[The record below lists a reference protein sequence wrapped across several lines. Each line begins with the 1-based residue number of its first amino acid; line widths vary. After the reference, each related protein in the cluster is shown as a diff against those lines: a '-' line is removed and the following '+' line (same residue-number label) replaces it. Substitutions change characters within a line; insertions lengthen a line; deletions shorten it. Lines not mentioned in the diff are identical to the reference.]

1 MRYWLHVLA
10 IVALIAVATVGIV
23 RFRGGSSGEGE
34 RRALKFAPI
43 ERGDLLVTVAAT
55 GTLEPEEL
63 VDVGAQVAGKIQ
75 ELGQE
80 PSSGKRIDY
89 GSVVEP
95 DTVLAKID
103 SAIYEQEV
111 NFARAQLNKA
121 KAKLKQTEAQTGE
134 AVAAVERANADLV
147 QSRVRLRLTKLDF
160 DRAERLFP
168 SKSITEEE
176 YDTTESNW
184 EAAKAACQVGEASLK
199 QAESAVVTAK
209 ATEEEARADVESAD
223 ASLKRAEKNLD
234 YTTIRSPIKGVIVDR
249 RVNVGQTV
257 VASLNAPSLFLIAK
271 DLSRLQ
277 VWASVNEADIGR
289 LAHGQSVTFSVDT
302 FPNELF
308 SGQVQQIRL
317 NASMTQN
324 VVTYTVVVEVDNVQ
338 NKLIPYLT
346 ANVKFEVARLT
357 EVLLLPNAALRWKPR
372 SELIAP
378 EFRETKA
385 GKNVVWIRQGEWVRP
400 LPVKVMDT
408 DGTMS
413 AVEPADSAAGSDRGD
428 APDVMKGLVMDGL
441 AMEGLQIVVGE
452 SVEGPKE
459 ELVNPL
465 LPQRQGKKKKT

>member
-1 MRYWLHVLA
+1 MRQWLRILV
-10 IVALIAVATVGIV
+10 IVAVLGAVIV
-23 RFRGGSSGEGE
+23 WFARYRLASTQEGDP
-34 RRALKFAPI
+34 RTLKFATV

-75 ELGQE
+75 ELGRE
-80 PSSGKRIDY
+80 PSSGRMIDY

-95 DTVLAKID
+95 ETVLARID
-103 SAIYEQEV
+103 PAIYEQEV

-121 KAKLKQTEAQTGE
+121 KAKLKQTEAQTVE
-134 AVAAVERANADLV
+134 ASAAVERAIADLV
-147 QSRVRLRLTKLDF
+147 QLRVRFRLAKLEF

-168 SKSITEEE
+168 TKSITEED
-176 YDTTESNW
+176 YDTAQSNLD
-184 EAAKAACQVGEASLK
+184 AAKAACDVGDASLK
-199 QAESAVVTAK
+199 QAESAVTTAK
-209 ATEEEARADVESAD
+209 ATEEESGADVESAD

-289 LAHGQSVTFSVDT
+289 LSHGQAVTFTVDT
-302 FPNELF
+302 FPGEIF
-308 SGQVQQIRL
+308 AGKVQQIRL

-324 VVTYTVVVEVDNVQ
+324 VVTYTVVVEVDNAQ

-346 ANVKFEVARLT
+346 ANVKFEVAKLT
-357 EVLLLPNAALRWKPR
+357 DVLLLPNAALRWKPR
-372 SELIAP
+372 AELIAP
-378 EFRETKA
+378 EFRDRKPA
-385 GKNVVWIRQGEWVRP
+385 KNAVWVRQGDYVRP
-400 LPVKVMDT
+400 LAIKVVDT

-413 AVEPADSAAGSDRGD
+413 AVEAASGTPVDESADANATKLSEGMGVVIGEAA
-428 APDVMKGLVMDGL
+428 
-441 AMEGLQIVVGE
+441 
-452 SVEGPKE
+452 EGPKE
-459 ELVNPL
+459 EMVNPL
-465 LPQRQGKKKKT
+465 LPQRQGKKKKS